1 MVRLV
6 PTADPEILLLAPAVQ
21 LAQPAEQAKGKSLD
35 PSKKKP
41 ATKKVIKESSTSLQH
56 GARRP
61 YSSACRR
68 ARVSF
73 PSSKP
78 GMLHGELG
86 SLPVHQGMTTS
97 LRAD

>member
-41 ATKKVIKESSTSLQH
+41 ATKKVIKESSTSL
-56 GARRP
+56 R
-61 YSSACRR
+61 SSTEPGDPIA
-68 ARVSF
+68 AHAEGLGF
-73 PSSKP
+73 PSLLPSQ
-78 GMLHGELG
+78 ECYTG
-86 SLPVHQGMTTS
+86 SSGLCPSTKG
-97 LRAD
+97 